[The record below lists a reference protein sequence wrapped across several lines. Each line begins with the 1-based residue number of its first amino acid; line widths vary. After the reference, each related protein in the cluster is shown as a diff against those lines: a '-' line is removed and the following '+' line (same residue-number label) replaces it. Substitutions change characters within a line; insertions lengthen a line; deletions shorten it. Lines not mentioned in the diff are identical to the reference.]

1 MTPRRIKILAAVL
14 FAVAAVAGLAFV
26 AGSHIES
33 PADAAARTAPPAPSP
48 ILVPVEKRV
57 LGSSIVTRGTA
68 RFGLPQS
75 VSISPSTLKP
85 AAGLI
90 TLLPTRNAAVA
101 EGGVLLS
108 ASGRPVFVLQ
118 GETPAYRDLVPGLSG
133 EDVRQLK
140 QALARMHF
148 DPGPVDGRYDQ
159 QTGAAV
165 ARWYRSKGWEPFGP
179 TKEQQTV
186 IRSLEREAGDA
197 GKAALAAATTV
208 AAAGPSVDAAR
219 AAAVVSAR
227 TAAAEVAAKQAEL
240 AGLEAGRDTDLSL
253 VLRSERAKAE
263 HANTAADT
271 ELAAQIADEAYVSLD
286 PRQPETTRMAARA
299 KVELARTGARK
310 TRLEGLS
317 AIQAAERAAA
327 QVGSKIGLAEA
338 AVVSARLA
346 ERAARLEGD
355 RLVRAALDAQKM
367 ADFDAGLANERS
379 RQLNAELS
387 LARQKLGIQ
396 VPVDELVFLRALP
409 VRVEEVKVVVGAAA
423 TGAVLSV
430 TDNQLS
436 IDAALAL
443 DAAPLVK
450 PGMKV
455 LIDEQALAV
464 NATGVVQTV
473 ASTPGTRGADGFH
486 IYFEV
491 RVDPTSARLEGYSV
505 RLTIPIKST
514 QGAVT
519 AVPISAL
526 SLAADGTS
534 RVQVQDKGT
543 LNYVVVKPGLSADGF
558 VEVTPTSGKLEPG
571 QLVVVGYNEAK
582 ASVPKRGEP
591 TGADPK
597 GGAAK

>member
-14 FAVAAVAGLAFV
+14 LAVAAVAGLAFV

-68 RFGLPQS
+68 RFGLPQP

-179 TKEQQTV
+179 TREQQTV
-186 IRSLEREAGDA
+186 IRNLEREAGDA
-197 GKAALAAATTV
+197 SKAALAAATTV

-240 AGLEAGRDTDLSL
+240 AGLEVGRETDLSL
-253 VLRSERAKAE
+253 ALRSERAKAE

-310 TRLEGLS
+310 TRLEGL
-317 AIQAAERAAA
+317 AAVQAAERAAA

-491 RVDPTSARLEGYSV
+491 RVDPTTARLEGYSV

-543 LNYVVVKPGLSADGF
+543 LSYVVVKPGLSADGF
-558 VEVTPTSGKLEPG
+558 VEVTPTNGKLEPG

-582 ASVPKRGEP
+582 ASVPKRGES
-591 TGADPK
+591 TGPEPK

>member
-14 FAVAAVAGLAFV
+14 LAVAAVAGLAFV

-68 RFGLPQS
+68 RFGLPQP

-179 TKEQQTV
+179 TREQQTV
-186 IRSLEREAGDA
+186 IRNLEREAGDA
-197 GKAALAAATTV
+197 SKAALAAATTV

-240 AGLEAGRDTDLSL
+240 AGLEVGRETDLSL
-253 VLRSERAKAE
+253 ALRSERAKAE

-310 TRLEGLS
+310 TRLEGL
-317 AIQAAERAAA
+317 AAVQAAERAAA

-543 LNYVVVKPGLSADGF
+543 LSYVVVKPGLSADGF
-558 VEVTPTSGKLEPG
+558 VEVTPTNGKLEPG

-582 ASVPKRGEP
+582 ASVPKRGES
-591 TGADPK
+591 TGTEPK